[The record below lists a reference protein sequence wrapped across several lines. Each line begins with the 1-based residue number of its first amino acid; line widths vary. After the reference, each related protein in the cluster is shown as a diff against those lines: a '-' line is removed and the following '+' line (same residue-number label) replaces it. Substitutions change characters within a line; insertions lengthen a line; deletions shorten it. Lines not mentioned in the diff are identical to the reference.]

1 MSYISTATGFTI
13 TNYAYNY
20 IQNITTSILGLGP
33 QGWGIGSQNSNQVT
47 TQNRI
52 RASQWTNLLADI
64 NFIQTHIT
72 NATTSSVA
80 PTTTS
85 TISASLPNALGP
97 NMDYLSND
105 LRRYV
110 CHPNQFYGYPGET
123 VNTLNGTSTRTT
135 LWGREISQRV
145 RVDWPTNLFAR
156 YFFNS
161 GSVFTWRPTY
171 TSSATPND
179 RDEEWADFI
188 DYLKAQ
194 PAYEYTRADFLD
206 GSSSTKTTTYNSGSL
221 TVTIVALRDGDV
233 NTAKRVDFTATFLN
247 EDLGYLTVDPERGY
261 WNYGPWETP

>member
-20 IQNITTSILGLGP
+20 IQNTTNSILGLGP
-33 QGWGIGSQNSNQVT
+33 QGWGIGSQNSSQVT
-47 TQNRI
+47 TQNRV
-52 RASQWTNLLADI
+52 RASQWTNLIADI

-80 PTTTS
+80 PTTTD

-188 DYLKAQ
+188 DYLKAG

-221 TVTIVALRDGDV
+221 TVTIVALRDGDI

>member
-1 MSYISTATGFTI
+1 MSYISTTTGFTI

-33 QGWGIGSQNSNQVT
+33 QGWGIGSQNSSQVT

-52 RASQWTNLLADI
+52 RVSQWENLITDI
-64 NFIQTHIT
+64 NFIQRHIT

-80 PTTTS
+80 PTNTT
-85 TISASLPNALGP
+85 TIGVDLPNALGP
-97 NMDYLSND
+97 NMYYLSND

-135 LWGREISQRV
+135 VWGREIEQRV
-145 RVDWPTNLFAR
+145 RVDWPTPLFAR

-161 GSVFTWRPTY
+161 GSVLTWRPTY
-171 TSSATPND
+171 TSVAIPND

-188 DYLKAQ
+188 DHLKGSTGY
-194 PAYEYTRADFLD
+194 AYTLTNFL
-206 GSSSTKTTTYNSGSL
+206 STSTTSTTYNSGTLSI
-221 TVTIVALRDGDV
+221 TIIATRDPDL
-233 NTAKRVDFTATFLN
+233 NLAKRVDLTATFRN
-247 EDLGYLTVDPERGY
+247 EDLGYILVDPIQGY
-261 WNYGPWETP
+261 WNYGPWEAP

>member
-1 MSYISTATGFTI
+1 MSYINTTTGFTI

-20 IQNITTSILGLGP
+20 IQNTTNSILGLGP
-33 QGWGIGSQNSNQVT
+33 QGWGIGSQNSSQVT
-47 TQNRI
+47 TQNRV
-52 RASQWTNLLADI
+52 RASQWTNLIADI
-64 NFIQTHIT
+64 NFIQQHIT

-80 PTTTS
+80 PTTTA
-85 TISASLPNALGP
+85 TISASLPNALGN

-145 RVDWPTNLFAR
+145 RVDWPTHLFAR

-161 GSVFTWRPTY
+161 GSVLTWRPNY
-171 TSSATPND
+171 TSIAAPND

-188 DYLKAQ
+188 DHLKAQ
-194 PAYEYTRADFLD
+194 PAYEYTRADFL
-206 GSSSTKTTTYNSGSL
+206 STSTTSTTYNSGTLSI
-221 TVTIVALRDGDV
+221 TIFAGRDPDLSA
-233 NTAKRVDFTATFLN
+233 AKRVDFTATFIN
-247 EDLGYLTVDPERGY
+247 SDLGYITVDPERGY

>member
-52 RASQWTNLLADI
+52 RVSQWENLITDI
-64 NFIQTHIT
+64 NFIQRHIT

-80 PTTTS
+80 PTNTT
-85 TISASLPNALGP
+85 TIGVDLPNALGP
-97 NMDYLSND
+97 NMYYLSND

-135 LWGREISQRV
+135 VWGREISQQV

-161 GSVFTWRPTY
+161 GSVLTWRPTY
-171 TSSATPND
+171 TSVAIPND

-188 DYLKAQ
+188 DHLKAQ
-194 PAYEYTRADFLD
+194 PAYEYTRTDFL
-206 GSSSTKTTTYNSGSL
+206 STSTTSTTYNSGTLSI
-221 TVTIVALRDGDV
+221 TIIATRDLDL
-233 NTAKRVDFTATFLN
+233 NSAKRVDLTATFLN
-247 EDLGYLTVDPERGY
+247 EDLGYILVDPIQGY